1 VLSLVGSTTDR
12 KQKGENNMKNIA
24 GTINEVAGAFVTLIK
39 GLVVA
44 AIFANILF
52 TTTFDPV
59 GGIVDLVNAFL
70 GGGLAGLLG
79 LMVFASFS
87 K

>member
-1 VLSLVGSTTDR
+1 MLAGQLI
-12 KQKGENNMKNIA
+12 ENKKEKHNMKNVA
-24 GTINEVAGAFVTLIK
+24 GLINEAASAFVTLIK

>member
-1 VLSLVGSTTDR
+1 
-12 KQKGENNMKNIA
+12 MKNVS
-24 GTINEVAGAFVTLIK
+24 GLINEAAGAFVILIK

-70 GGGLAGLLG
+70 GGGLAGLLA
-79 LMVFASFS
+79 LMVFGSFS

>member
-1 VLSLVGSTTDR
+1 
-12 KQKGENNMKNIA
+12 MKNVA

-70 GGGLAGLLG
+70 GGGLAGLVG

>member
-1 VLSLVGSTTDR
+1 
-12 KQKGENNMKNIA
+12 MKNVA

>member
-1 VLSLVGSTTDR
+1 
-12 KQKGENNMKNIA
+12 MKNIA

-52 TTTFDPV
+52 TSTFDPV

>member
-1 VLSLVGSTTDR
+1 MLVGLLI
-12 KQKGENNMKNIA
+12 ENKKEKHNMKNIA

>member
-1 VLSLVGSTTDR
+1 
-12 KQKGENNMKNIA
+12 MKNVA
-24 GTINEVAGAFVTLIK
+24 GTINEVTGAFVTLIK

-70 GGGLAGLLG
+70 GGGLAGLLA
-79 LMVFASFS
+79 LWVFASFS

>member
-1 VLSLVGSTTDR
+1 
-12 KQKGENNMKNIA
+12 MKNVA
-24 GTINEVAGAFVTLIK
+24 GLINEAASAFVTLIK

>member
-1 VLSLVGSTTDR
+1 
-12 KQKGENNMKNIA
+12 MKNIA

-70 GGGLAGLLG
+70 GGGLAGLLA
-79 LMVFASFS
+79 LWVFASFS

>member
-1 VLSLVGSTTDR
+1 
-12 KQKGENNMKNIA
+12 MKNVA

-79 LMVFASFS
+79 LMVFASFA

>member
-1 VLSLVGSTTDR
+1 LIEQLI
-12 KQKGENNMKNIA
+12 ENKKEKHNMKNVA

>member
-1 VLSLVGSTTDR
+1 
-12 KQKGENNMKNIA
+12 MKNVA
-24 GTINEVAGAFVTLIK
+24 GTINEVAGAFVTLVK

>member
-1 VLSLVGSTTDR
+1 
-12 KQKGENNMKNIA
+12 MKNVA
-24 GTINEVAGAFVTLIK
+24 GLINDAAGAFVTLIK

-59 GGIVDLVNAFL
+59 GGIVDLVNSFL
-70 GGGLAGLLG
+70 GGGLAGLLA

>member
-1 VLSLVGSTTDR
+1 
-12 KQKGENNMKNIA
+12 MKNVA
-24 GTINEVAGAFVTLIK
+24 GNINEVAGAFVTLIK

>member
-1 VLSLVGSTTDR
+1 
-12 KQKGENNMKNIA
+12 MKNVA
-24 GTINEVAGAFVTLIK
+24 GIINDAAGAFVALVK

-52 TTTFDPV
+52 STGFDPV
-59 GGIVDLVNAFL
+59 GGITSLVNAFL
-70 GGGLAGLLG
+70 GGGLAGLLA
-79 LMVFASFS
+79 LMVFASFM

>member
-1 VLSLVGSTTDR
+1 LTEQLI
-12 KQKGENNMKNIA
+12 ENKKEKHNMKNVA

>member
-1 VLSLVGSTTDR
+1 
-12 KQKGENNMKNIA
+12 MKNIA

-52 TTTFDPV
+52 TTTFYPV

>member
-1 VLSLVGSTTDR
+1 
-12 KQKGENNMKNIA
+12 MKNVA
-24 GTINEVAGAFVTLIK
+24 GTINEVAGAFVTLVK

-44 AIFANILF
+44 AVFANILF
-52 TTTFDPV
+52 TADTALFDPV
-59 GGIVDLVNAFL
+59 AGIIDLVNEFL
-70 GGGLAGLLG
+70 GGGLAGLLA

>member
-1 VLSLVGSTTDR
+1 
-12 KQKGENNMKNIA
+12 M
-24 GTINEVAGAFVTLIK
+24 
-39 GLVVA
+39 VA

>member
-1 VLSLVGSTTDR
+1 
-12 KQKGENNMKNIA
+12 MKNVA
-24 GTINEVAGAFVTLIK
+24 GTINEVTGAFVTLIK

>member
-1 VLSLVGSTTDR
+1 
-12 KQKGENNMKNIA
+12 MKNIA

-70 GGGLAGLLG
+70 GAGLAGLLA
-79 LMVFASFS
+79 LWVFASFS

>member
-1 VLSLVGSTTDR
+1 MSL
-12 KQKGENNMKNIA
+12 MK
-24 GTINEVAGAFVTLIK
+24 TLPFHTVYI
-39 GLVVA
+39 LLYVFA

>member
-1 VLSLVGSTTDR
+1 
-12 KQKGENNMKNIA
+12 MKNVA

-70 GGGLAGLLG
+70 GGGLAGLIG

>member
-1 VLSLVGSTTDR
+1 LVE
-12 KQKGENNMKNIA
+12 QLIENKKEKHNMKNVA
-24 GTINEVAGAFVTLIK
+24 GTINEVAGAFVTLVK